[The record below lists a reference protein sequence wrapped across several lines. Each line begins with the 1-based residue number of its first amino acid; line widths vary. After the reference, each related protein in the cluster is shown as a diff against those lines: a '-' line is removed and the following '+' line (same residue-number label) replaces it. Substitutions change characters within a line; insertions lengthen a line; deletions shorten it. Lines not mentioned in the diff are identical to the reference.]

1 MLYIK
6 WKERKQKTRKQEHG
20 KAKERHDSQE
30 GSQFSKAT
38 EEILKNLLQ
47 VLSYQGLSQ
56 KPMKTYLD
64 HMPMSMSE

>member
-6 WKERKQKTRKQEHG
+6 WKERKQKTRKQGHG
-20 KAKERHDSQE
+20 KTRERHDSQKRL
-30 GSQFSKAT
+30 FSKAA
-38 EEILKNLLQ
+38 EEIFKNLLQ

-56 KPMKTYLD
+56 QPMKTYLD